1 MRTATFGN
9 LGEVSRLTL
18 GGGGIGQ
25 VWGRT
30 SREEALATLMAAI
43 DGGISVLDAAPMYG
57 TCEAFIGE
65 AFGGRLPPG
74 VKVTTKH
81 ALGSPPLSEVAQ
93 RLTASL
99 EASLSAMR
107 LDRVDLFFLH
117 SSLHADG
124 YAYAHG
130 NARRD
135 EMSTAL
141 SLYRDEVVPA
151 MELLKAQ
158 GRIGGWGITGI
169 GVPSAVL
176 AAIDNTPAP
185 DAVQA
190 IANLMDSAGAL
201 RRYAE
206 PAQPRAI
213 AAAAKA
219 RGAGV
224 MGIRAVQ
231 AGALTFAV
239 DRELSPN
246 SPDRLDF
253 DRAAGFRALCAGW
266 GEAPAYVAH
275 RYALS
280 LPNIDTLV
288 LGVKN
293 RAELDECLAA
303 EAAGPL
309 DAARM
314 AAIDALGLRGDSVS
328 RSPPSPQKPCY
339 FNL

>member
-1 MRTATFGN
+1 METATLGS
-9 LGEVSRLTL
+9 LGEISRLTL

-25 VWGRT
+25 VWGPT
-30 SREEALATLMAAI
+30 SREEALATLKAAI
-43 DGGISVLDAAPMYG
+43 DGGITVLDAAPMYG
-57 TCEAFIGE
+57 TCESFIGE
-65 AFGGRLPPG
+65 TFGGSLPPG

-81 ALGSPPLSEVAQ
+81 ALGSPDRAEVAP
-93 RLTASL
+93 RLVASL
-99 EASLSAMR
+99 EASLDAMR
-107 LDRVDLFFLH
+107 LERVDLYFLH
-117 SSLHADG
+117 SNLHADG
-124 YAYAHG
+124 YEFAHG

-141 SLYRDEVVPA
+141 SLYRDEVVPTL
-151 MELLKAQ
+151 EQLKAQ

-176 AAIDNTPAP
+176 AALDHTPAP

-213 AAAAKA
+213 AAVARA

-231 AGALTFAV
+231 AGALTSAV

-253 DRAAGFRALCAGW
+253 DRAASFRALCAGW
-266 GEAPAYVAH
+266 GETPAYVAH

-293 RAELDECLAA
+293 RAELEECLAA

-309 DAARM
+309 DAEQM
-314 AAIDALGLRGDSVS
+314 AAVDALGLSGVGAS
-328 RSPPSPQKPCY
+328 
-339 FNL
+339 

>member
-1 MRTATFGN
+1 MRTATLGS

-18 GGGGIGQ
+18 GGGGIGGA
-25 VWGRT
+25 WGST
-30 SREEALATLMAAI
+30 SHEESLATLKAAI
-43 DGGISVLDAAPMYG
+43 DGGITVLDAAPMYLN
-57 TCEAFIGE
+57 CQAFIGE
-65 AFGGRLPPG
+65 AFGGKLPAG
-74 VKVTTKH
+74 VKVTTKC
-81 ALGSPPLSEVAQ
+81 ALGTPGPASVAWE
-93 RLTASL
+93 LTESL
-99 EASLSAMR
+99 NGSLDAMKLER
-107 LDRVDLFFLH
+107 ADLFFLH
-117 SSLHADG
+117 SSLHASG
-124 YAYAHG
+124 YDYAHG
-130 NARRD
+130 NDRRD
-135 EMSTAL
+135 QMSTAL
-141 SLYRDEVVPA
+141 WLYVDQVVPA
-151 MELLKAQ
+151 MERLKAQ

-176 AAIDNTPAP
+176 QAIELDPAP

-190 IANLMDSAGAL
+190 IANLMDSPGAL

-213 AAAAKA
+213 AAAARA

-231 AGALTFAV
+231 AGALTAGV

-246 SPDRLDF
+246 SPDRRDF

-266 GEAPAYVAH
+266 GEDPAYMAH

-280 LPNIDTLV
+280 MPNIDTVV

-293 RAELDECLAA
+293 RAELEQCLAA

-309 DAARM
+309 DAAQM
-314 AAIDALGLRGDSVS
+314 AAIDGLGLAA
-328 RSPPSPQKPCY
+328 
-339 FNL
+339 